1 MFNCN
6 ANCNN
11 FNGYNLTCYEIM
23 VTQLEADD
31 LCVTHGGKHED
42 NGSYNIKS

>member
-1 MFNCN
+1 MFNSN
-6 ANCNN
+6 AYCNN
-11 FNGYNLTCYEIM
+11 FNGCDLTCYEIM

-42 NGSYNIKS
+42 NGSYNRNS